1 MPGVVN
7 CTMTQKNILIVEDD
21 ADILELLNYTLVKE
35 GYLVKTIKNG
45 DEVLPYLSRSK
56 PDAVLL
62 DRMLPGTDG
71 MEICRTIKS
80 KQDLAGIPV
89 LMLTA
94 KSEESD
100 IVSGLEI
107 GADDYITKPF
117 SPKVV
122 VARLRTALRR
132 GKEKAPDAK
141 SMVTFGPIV
150 IDKQKHEVTIDGKL
164 VELTFSEFAILK
176 LLCEKPGW
184 VFSRGQIVD
193 LIRGDNYAVSD
204 RSIDVQIVGLRKK
217 LGKVGA
223 LILTVRGVGYKL
235 KT

>member
-1 MPGVVN
+1 
-7 CTMTQKNILIVEDD
+7 MTQKNILIVEDD

-35 GYLVKTIKNG
+35 GYQVKTIKNG
-45 DEVLPYLSRSK
+45 DEVLPYLARTK

-100 IVSGLEI
+100 IISGLEI

-132 GKEKAPDAK
+132 GKEKGGSDSK
-141 SMVTFGPIV
+141 STVTFGPIV